1 MFNAPIDNPISATDP
16 TMSGLIALDITQQI
30 DVSSLKYDPSS
41 ARDQTIIN
49 AFKNSP
55 WAAESNNTTTSIQTV
70 DRDLLFQILMVENI
84 SKSKQSQLDEIN
96 TKLDPKNQRV
106 DRLKFSKK
114 QNNTVISQIDIDT
127 YSSNN
132 SNNSNN
138 NNNNTQNNNTS
149 SQNDMFKFTIQ
160 GKNNLIFFAITT
172 YPIKWGN
179 CTLGAKLIV
188 KRGTLFNKNI
198 FILSKFD
205 NSIFLGGIN
214 RIWNENRD
222 IKFKEYLTQKLN
234 RDRSTSSLQSSKK
247 RKAPL

>member
-1 MFNAPIDNPISATDP
+1 
-16 TMSGLIALDITQQI
+16 MSGLIALDITQQI

-55 WAAESNNTTTSIQTV
+55 WAVENNMSIHTV

-106 DRLKFSKK
+106 DGLKFSKK
-114 QNNTVISQIDIDT
+114 QNNTIITQIDVDT

-132 SNNSNN
+132 TD
-138 NNNNTQNNNTS
+138 NTQNNTS

-160 GKNNLIFFAITT
+160 GKNGLIFFAITT